1 MSTTA
6 QSQPIQSQTTPTEVA
21 IDTPAVPS
29 ASVIDPAV
37 LEAIESALGHTFT
50 NRAVLDRALTHA
62 SVAASRVES
71 NERLEFLGDAILGAV
86 VCHRIFERFPRLL
99 EGEMTKIKSHAVSRK
114 ACADIA
120 KDLGLVEHLA
130 LGKGMQV
137 HGRLPPS
144 LAAAVL
150 ESVVAAVYLDAGY
163 EAARGIL
170 IPLIDPIITGAATSG
185 HHDNFKSVLQQHAQQ
200 TLGSTPSYRVLD
212 EQGPDHAKCFQ
223 VAVTI
228 ADQVFEGEWAQ
239 SKKTAE
245 QRAALAALRALNL
258 VKDCP
263 DNGVRM
269 TRAKER
275 KASAE

>member
-1 MSTTA
+1 MSTTT
-6 QSQPIQSQTTPTEVA
+6 QSQATPTDIAEPPSVA
-21 IDTPAVPS
+21 PL
-29 ASVIDPAV
+29 ASGEASIDPAV

-50 NRAVLDRALTHA
+50 NRAVLARALTHA
-62 SVAASRVES
+62 SVADSRVES

-114 ACADIA
+114 ACATIA

-163 EAARGIL
+163 EAARDIL
-170 IPLIDPIITGAATSG
+170 VPLVDPIITGAATSG

-200 TLGSTPSYRVLD
+200 NLGSTPSYRVLD

-223 VAVTI
+223 VAVTV

-275 KASAE
+275 KPAAD